1 MFCFCYCFFV
11 FVFGLLFFWGV
22 DVVYSGKHC
31 FSNCHSS
38 DNITYLTA
46 SNQSEFYNSFLF
58 YLFIHFI

>member
-1 MFCFCYCFFV
+1 MFCFCYCCFV
-11 FVFGLLFFWGV
+11 FVFGLLFFWAV

-46 SNQSEFYNSFLF
+46 SNQIRILQLVFIYF
-58 YLFIHFI
+58 FIHFI